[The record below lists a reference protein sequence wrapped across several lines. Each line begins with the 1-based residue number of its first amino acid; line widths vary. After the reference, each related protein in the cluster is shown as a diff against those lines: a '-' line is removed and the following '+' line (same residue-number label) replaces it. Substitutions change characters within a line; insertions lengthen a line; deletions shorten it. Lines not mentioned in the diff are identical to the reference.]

1 MSSSTKAKRLTS
13 LASILVALMVACF
26 ASVSVMAQATTGT
39 LRGTV
44 TDAQGGVIAGAN
56 VTVKNEA
63 TGASATF
70 TTNSEGTFDAPALL
84 PGGYTVTVE
93 AAGFKRSV
101 STGVSVKVGIVNPFA
116 ASLEAGNV
124 SETVTVTAGTEE
136 IVQRDQAQIS
146 TTVNTRQVEDLPSN
160 GASSGLDTLAL
171 LP

>member
-84 PGGYTVTVE
+84 PGGCATAMRAVPV
-93 AAGFKRSV
+93 
-101 STGVSVKVGIVNPFA
+101 A
-116 ASLEAGNV
+116 ASTSNSMRL
-124 SETVTVTAGTEE
+124 
-136 IVQRDQAQIS
+136 QACGS
-146 TTVNTRQVEDLPSN
+146 K
-160 GASSGLDTLAL
+160 
-171 LP
+171 